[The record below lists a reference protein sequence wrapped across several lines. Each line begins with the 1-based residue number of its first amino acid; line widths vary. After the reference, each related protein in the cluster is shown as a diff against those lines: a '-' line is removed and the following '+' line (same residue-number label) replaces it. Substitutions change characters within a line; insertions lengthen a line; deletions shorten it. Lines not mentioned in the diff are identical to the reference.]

1 MAIDLREVARL
12 RLRNQRIVGEKLS
25 TPAEAVAWLGAVQAQ
40 EYSLAK
46 WSLGTRVNGAAT
58 TIHDEDIDAALGRAE
73 ILRTHILRPT
83 WHFVAPA
90 DIRQVQRLTAPRIL
104 SGSAHRLRFLELDDD
119 QVARANDVMVRA
131 LEGGRQLTRPELQQ
145 ELAAAGLHP
154 DGQRIAYMV
163 MAAEMACLIASGAPR
178 AGRTSRP
185 TDTHTYALLDEVAPP
200 TAADNQPFD
209 RDRALAD
216 LTLRYFT
223 SHGPATIADF
233 TWWCALNQ
241 ADTKRGLQIN
251 GHALEELEVDGQRHW
266 WGGGESADPEP
277 PSAVHLLQAYDEY
290 VVGYRSPRTPIN
302 VAGLALPPVLRPPP
316 FFNTV
321 TVDGQVVGY
330 WRRLNDGDGYRIE
343 TSLLRP
349 LTRAEQR
356 ALSVEV
362 ARYSDFAQRP
372 VELASRR
379 E

>member
-1 MAIDLREVARL
+1 MAIDLAEVARL
-12 RLRNQRIVGEKLS
+12 RLRNQRVTGEKLK
-25 TPAEAVAWLGAVQAQ
+25 TPADAVAWLGAVQAQ
-40 EYSLAK
+40 EYSVAK
-46 WSLGTRVNGAAT
+46 WSLGTRVMQGV
-58 TIHDEDIDAALGRAE
+58 HDEDIDAALGRGE

-104 SGSAHRLRFLELDDD
+104 SGSAHRLRWLELDED
-119 QVARANDVMVRA
+119 QVNRANQVMVRA

-145 ELAAAGLHP
+145 ELARAGLHP

-163 MAAEMACLIASGAPR
+163 MAAEMACLIANGAPKPD
-178 AGRTSRP
+178 G
-185 TDTHTYALLDEVAPP
+185 THTYALLDEVVPP
-200 TAADNQPFD
+200 TATDRQPFD
-209 RDRALAD
+209 RDRVLAD

-223 SHGPATIADF
+223 SHGPATITDF

-251 GHALEELEVDGQRHW
+251 GSALEKLDVAGQLYW
-266 WGGGESADPEP
+266 WGGGESADPS
-277 PSAVHLLQAYDEY
+277 PSPAVHLLQAYDEY

-321 TVDGQVVGY
+321 VVDGQVVGY
-330 WRRLNDGDGYRIE
+330 WRRLNTDAGYRIE

-349 LTRAEQR
+349 LTAAEQDT
-356 ALSVEV
+356 LSAEV
-362 ARYSDFAQRP
+362 ARYSAFAQRP
-372 VELASRR
+372 VELRS
-379 E
+379 

>member
-1 MAIDLREVARL
+1 MAIDLAEVARL
-12 RLRNQRIVGEKLS
+12 RLRNQRVTGEKLK
-25 TPAEAVAWLGAVQAQ
+25 TPADAVAWLGAVQAQ
-40 EYSLAK
+40 EYSVAK
-46 WSLGTRVNGAAT
+46 WSLGTRVMQGV
-58 TIHDEDIDAALGRAE
+58 HDEDIDAALGRGE

-90 DIRQVQRLTAPRIL
+90 DIRQFMRLTAPRIL

-119 QVARANDVMVRA
+119 QVARANDVMARA

-145 ELAAAGLHP
+145 ELARAGLHP

-163 MAAEMACLIASGAPR
+163 MAAEMACLIANGAPT
-178 AGRTSRP
+178 ANG
-185 TDTHTYALLDEVAPP
+185 THTYALLDEVAPP
-200 TAADNQPFD
+200 TADDKQRFD
-209 RDRALAD
+209 RDRALAN

-241 ADTKRGLQIN
+241 ADTKRGLAMN
-251 GHALEELEVDGQRHW
+251 SPALESLEVDGQRYW
-266 WGGGESADPEP
+266 WAGDHKSADSS
-277 PSAVHLLQAYDEY
+277 PSPMVHLLQAYDEY

-321 TVDGQVVGY
+321 VVDGQVVGY
-330 WRRLNDGDGYRIE
+330 WRRLNTDAGYRIE

-349 LTRAEQR
+349 LTAAEQDT
-356 ALSVEV
+356 LSAEV
-362 ARYSDFAQRP
+362 ARYSAFAQRP
-372 VELASRR
+372 VELGD
-379 E
+379 